1 MKNKQENKKFW
12 LYLTEDEVET
22 VIIALQE
29 SKLPITRDNGWN
41 EESRKVE
48 EKIQQAKFRQR

>member
-29 SKLPITRDNGWN
+29 SKLPITR
-41 EESRKVE
+41 ESP
-48 EKIQQAKFRQR
+48 A

>member
-22 VIIALQE
+22 VIIALLD
-29 SKLPITRDNGWN
+29 SKLPKSKDNGWN
-41 EESRKVE
+41 EESEKVQ
-48 EKIQQAKFRQR
+48 EKISQMRWEQR

>member
-12 LYLTEDEVET
+12 LYLTEDEIET
-22 VIIALQE
+22 VIIALLD
-29 SKLPITRDNGWN
+29 SKLPKSKDNGWN

-48 EKIQQAKFRQR
+48 KKIQQAIFRQR

>member
-12 LYLTEDEVET
+12 LYLTGDEVET

-48 EKIQQAKFRQR
+48 EKIQQARFRQR